1 MKTKILLVLLALCS
15 VQTAFAKRANI
26 WPSIPFIR
34 GADLCSF
41 HNAYSQTKQEYMAQM
56 VRNAQELMA
65 YGAYGMEALHMLES
79 FDRLYTKNLALASYQ
94 NFGVTLESSLK
105 AFVDGYHRDLH
116 PRVKKISFQHLNSLQ
131 SIVTSL
137 RSGLPAGN
145 FNDSMMS
152 ELDFIA
158 YGTYSL
164 APNCRG
170 NLQVTLHLI
179 GRNGMTTS
187 YTGTGHPSTV
197 MSIIASQLY
206 TEFQRTQFPST
217 LRIGQGEL
225 TIIGGLSGS
234 VDEVS
239 DLKMAELACETLDA
253 RLPNAIELDLI
264 NAYGDWSGGV
274 GLGNAV
280 WALPNGKVF
289 HPGLRNPSPV
299 RNPWEVNQK
308 TYKYYCVR

>member
-15 VQTAFAKRANI
+15 VQTAFAKLANI

-34 GADLCSF
+34 GADLCSY

-56 VRNAQELMA
+56 VRNAQDLMA
-65 YGAYGMEALHMLES
+65 YGAYGIEALHMLES
-79 FDRLYTKNLALASYQ
+79 FDRLYTKNQALASYQ
-94 NFGVTLESSLK
+94 NFGVTLEASLK

-131 SIVTSL
+131 SIVTNL
-137 RSGLPAGN
+137 RSGLPIGN
-145 FNDSMMS
+145 FDESMMKD
-152 ELDFIA
+152 LDFIA

-179 GRNGMTTS
+179 GRDGMTSS

-197 MSIIASQLY
+197 MSIIASQIY
-206 TEFQRTQFPST
+206 TEFQRTEFPST
-217 LRIGQGEL
+217 VRVGHNEL

-253 RLPNAIELDLI
+253 RLPTATELDLI

-299 RNPWEVNQK
+299 RNPWEVNAK
-308 TYKYYCVR
+308 TFKYYCVR

>member
-1 MKTKILLVLLALCS
+1 MKTKLLVALLTLL
-15 VQTAFAKRANI
+15 TLPEAFATRAYI

-41 HNAYSQTKQEYMAQM
+41 HNAYSQTKREYMAGM
-56 VRNAQELMA
+56 VRQAQDLMA
-65 YGAYGMEALHMLES
+65 YGAYGMEALHMLKE
-79 FDRLYTKNLALASYQ
+79 FDSLYNKNQALASYQ
-94 NFGVTLESSLK
+94 NYGVTLESSLK
-105 AFVDGYHRDLH
+105 AFVDGYHRDLR
-116 PRVKKISFQHLNSLQ
+116 PREKKISFRHLSSLQ

-137 RSGLPAGN
+137 RSGLPAPT
-145 FNDSMMS
+145 FNEGMMK
-152 ELDFIA
+152 ELDYIA

-179 GRNGMTTS
+179 GRSGMTTS

-206 TEFQRTQFPST
+206 SDFQRTKFPST
-217 LRIGQGEL
+217 LRIGHSEITL
-225 TIIGGLSGS
+225 IGALNGS
-234 VDEVS
+234 VDEVN
-239 DLKMAELACETLDA
+239 DLPTAQLACETLGG
-253 RLPNAIELDLI
+253 RLPRAQELELI
-264 NAYGDWSGGV
+264 SAYGDWSGGV
-274 GLGNAV
+274 SIGNAV
-280 WALPNGKVF
+280 WALPGGKVF

-299 RNPWEVNQK
+299 RNPWEVNAK